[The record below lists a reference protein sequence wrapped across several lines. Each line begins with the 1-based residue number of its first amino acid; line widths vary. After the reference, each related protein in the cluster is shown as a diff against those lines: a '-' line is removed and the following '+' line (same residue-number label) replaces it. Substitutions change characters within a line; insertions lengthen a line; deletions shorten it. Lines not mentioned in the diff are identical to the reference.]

1 MFGNPDYRNSHFS
14 QKVLTTD
21 EDLRSGSL
29 PSRVAPPI
37 TEEWHQFYHDSLG
50 STSAS
55 SASPSSLYFPRDGS
69 SAGVPRSYSTT
80 PISSSSLDLPRNPV
94 LPNLDTSL
102 GYSGGKRKSRYTTF
116 VAENPNVPKPKLDKT
131 LRTCMICFSR
141 NLKCPPGG
149 DPSRCIHCVGKT
161 SYCKGQIDTPKLID
175 LEWFDETAATFL
187 ANHYRTIDHL
197 SHNTPFASLNVT
209 LGLKPGTQ
217 DMLHGDIYDLKIP
230 ELRDD
235 FRFLLGE
242 TRLDDALAAINPT
255 QPSSHVLPKPPI
267 YDLTRFENLC
277 RRICA
282 CMLLLRNPNRCSL
295 DWECIGYSRAV
306 HIVLGF
312 LCQLSLQASTSFS
325 QIFDEIRGCSYA
337 NRDRQQTPK
346 LMSTLADNLG
356 QIAKEISLFD
366 CTLQQWAD
374 SDFPLGHY
382 FFDTR
387 RTLADLEDLGR
398 GLRGTAFDRGYQC
411 SPLELHGIYL
421 TLDSAMSCAITPCH
435 NTESKTQLS
444 FLEVLTH
451 SAGLQSQHG
460 NRFFSLAPGAEMT
473 VIRHGNNFQ
482 EPCENI
488 DIGASRPGDE
498 GPQQAIVNGG
508 EFISETDTPLNI
520 DIMQAKPHAI
530 LNPGWTV
537 TSNDSS
543 LPRSFEAATV
553 TDPQP
558 EDVSNVMSLDFSNPA
573 TWVEQDDFPACQN
586 MFSTCPDEDNHLQP
600 SFHASKTP
608 THRDSHRDSDETEQ
622 SSRATENPAFRNDV
636 QKQERSNKRKRIRS
650 ILSRKKQHVTPSH
663 SPQIE
668 TSDVLGADSSPKSTM
683 AASDAS
689 LLKYSSS
696 RIICTDWIAAWE
708 ESGRIEPDIGNAGV
722 VKDVNVANIDRRPLS
737 WPRRHPWRKSL
748 DISVMAL
755 TRGLEKLNVERGEGS
770 LPAS

>member
-1 MFGNPDYRNSHFS
+1 
-14 QKVLTTD
+14 
-21 EDLRSGSL
+21 
-29 PSRVAPPI
+29 
-37 TEEWHQFYHDSLG
+37 
-50 STSAS
+50 
-55 SASPSSLYFPRDGS
+55 
-69 SAGVPRSYSTT
+69 
-80 PISSSSLDLPRNPV
+80 
-94 LPNLDTSL
+94 
-102 GYSGGKRKSRYTTF
+102 
-116 VAENPNVPKPKLDKT
+116 
-131 LRTCMICFSR
+131 
-141 NLKCPPGG
+141 
-149 DPSRCIHCVGKT
+149 
-161 SYCKGQIDTPKLID
+161 
-175 LEWFDETAATFL
+175 
-187 ANHYRTIDHL
+187 
-197 SHNTPFASLNVT
+197 
-209 LGLKPGTQ
+209 
-217 DMLHGDIYDLKIP
+217 
-230 ELRDD
+230 
-235 FRFLLGE
+235 
-242 TRLDDALAAINPT
+242 
-255 QPSSHVLPKPPI
+255 
-267 YDLTRFENLC
+267 
-277 RRICA
+277 
-282 CMLLLRNPNRCSL
+282 
-295 DWECIGYSRAV
+295 
-306 HIVLGF
+306 
-312 LCQLSLQASTSFS
+312 
-325 QIFDEIRGCSYA
+325 
-337 NRDRQQTPK
+337 
-346 LMSTLADNLG
+346 
-356 QIAKEISLFD
+356 
-366 CTLQQWAD
+366 
-374 SDFPLGHY
+374 
-382 FFDTR
+382 
-387 RTLADLEDLGR
+387 
-398 GLRGTAFDRGYQC
+398 
-411 SPLELHGIYL
+411 
-421 TLDSAMSCAITPCH
+421 
-435 NTESKTQLS
+435 
-444 FLEVLTH
+444 
-451 SAGLQSQHG
+451 
-460 NRFFSLAPGAEMT
+460 MT